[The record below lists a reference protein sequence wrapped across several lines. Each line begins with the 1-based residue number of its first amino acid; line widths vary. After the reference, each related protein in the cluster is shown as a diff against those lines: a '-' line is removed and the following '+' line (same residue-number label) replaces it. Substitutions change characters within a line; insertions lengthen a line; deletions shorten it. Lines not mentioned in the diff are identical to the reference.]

1 VAGKNDPR
9 VPVSES
15 DQIVSALKKQGT
27 EVWYLMAKDEGHGFQ
42 KKANRDFEFYA
53 TVLFLQEYL
62 LK

>member
-1 VAGKNDPR
+1 

-15 DQIVSALKKQGT
+15 EQVFEALKKQGT
-27 EVWYLMAKDEGHGFQ
+27 PAWYVMAKDEGHGFQ

-53 TVLFLQEYL
+53 SVVFLQEYL